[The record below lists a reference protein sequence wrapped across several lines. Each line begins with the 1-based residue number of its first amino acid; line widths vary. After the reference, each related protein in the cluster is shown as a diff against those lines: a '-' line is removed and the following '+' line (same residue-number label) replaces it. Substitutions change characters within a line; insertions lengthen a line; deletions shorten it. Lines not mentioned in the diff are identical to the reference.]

1 MYDQNPATIPD
12 LLTTKLAESMS
23 CLSKA
28 GSLLANGVSVFDAE
42 VHGWLIGASDELI
55 ETELDIEPGSV
66 RHQVLLAIAAI
77 ERRDAA
83 ASEIV
88 IPDAVWS
95 MHRELRE
102 MFEAHTRFF
111 ANESECVPR

>member
-1 MYDQNPATIPD
+1 VYDQNPATIPD
-12 LLTTKLAESMS
+12 LLTKKLAESVS

-28 GSLLANGVSVFDAE
+28 GTLLADGVSVFDAE

-55 ETELDIEPGSV
+55 ETELDIQPGRV
-66 RHQVLLAIAAI
+66 RHEVLLAIAAI

-95 MHRELRE
+95 MHRELSE

-111 ANESECVPR
+111 ANESECVPS